1 MPWAGQHNAILLSVK
16 QFKRAP
22 ERILSDL
29 EERRRLISGFN
40 TVYIHATP
48 LSFYK
53 NPTKRVKPSFLK
65 IQRVAVFIMVK
76 NEGEHSIFKKKKK
89 KENQH

>member
-1 MPWAGQHNAILLSVK
+1 VK

-40 TVYIHATP
+40 TIYIHATP

-53 NPTKRVKPSFLK
+53 NPTKRVKPNFLK

-76 NEGEHSIFKKKKK
+76 NEGDTAFLKRKRKIKISIRIINCKYL
-89 KENQH
+89 